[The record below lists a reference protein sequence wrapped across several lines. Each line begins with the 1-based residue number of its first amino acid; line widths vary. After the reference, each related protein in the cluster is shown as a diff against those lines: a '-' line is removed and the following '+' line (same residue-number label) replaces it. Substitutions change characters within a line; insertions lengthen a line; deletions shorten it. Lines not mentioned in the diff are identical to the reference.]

1 VESGLG
7 RYSESVPKQT
17 KKRKSTCLARQLRS
31 VDLSIA
37 GRGELIQI
45 NGPEIQRTKLD
56 NINEVLS
63 EVVSQ
68 HSSAVDLPRLISE
81 E

>member
-1 VESGLG
+1 V
-7 RYSESVPKQT
+7 R
-17 KKRKSTCLARQLRS
+17 
-31 VDLSIA
+31 IA
-37 GRGELIQI
+37 ARGELIQI

-68 HSSAVDLPRLISE
+68 HSSAVDLPRLISKE
-81 E
+81 